1 MKSEPSSINKSLNFI
16 LKSDNSAQWRS
27 ITVHHY
33 LCRKAKLENLF
44 QNDKNGMNSPPP
56 FIDGGISVWYKSAK
70 GQKWDA
76 LSQSNDGGKS
86 VQYKSEDMYPLFN
99 NQNIFLNSLNSIT
112 TFLTKI
118 QFRNQLNSQRLV
130 LRATLY

>member
-1 MKSEPSSINKSLNFI
+1 MGWT
-16 LKSDNSAQWRS
+16 A
-27 ITVHHY
+27 
-33 LCRKAKLENLF
+33 
-44 QNDKNGMNSPPP
+44 PPP

-118 QFRNQLNSQRLV
+118 QFRIEKQIE
-130 LRATLY
+130 